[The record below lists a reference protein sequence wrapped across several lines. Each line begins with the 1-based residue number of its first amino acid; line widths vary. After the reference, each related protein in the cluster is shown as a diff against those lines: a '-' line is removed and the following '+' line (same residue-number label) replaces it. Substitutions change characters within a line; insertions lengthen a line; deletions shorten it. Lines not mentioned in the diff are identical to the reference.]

1 MIANALDTATVRRWK
16 RYQEYKSSGV
26 AYLGDIP
33 AHWEILRLK
42 WAVSKIGSGKTPRG
56 GGEVYSES
64 GVLFLRSQNVHFDG
78 LRLDDVVYIDDAT
91 NAEMAYS
98 SVQPNDV
105 LLNITGESLGRCCVV
120 PIGNPKA
127 NVNQHVCILR
137 PRPARVLADYL
148 SSCIASS
155 IVQAQIFSSENGVS
169 REGLNYTQTA
179 NLLFAT
185 PSNLSEQRAIAAF
198 LGRETARIDALIRH
212 KERLIALLEER
223 RQSAI
228 SQAVTR
234 GLDPTAPL
242 KDSGVPWLGMVPEHW
257 DIVRAK
263 FLFRPTEYPSALAM
277 GLSQPSATGK

>member
-1 MIANALDTATVRRWK
+1 M
-16 RYQEYKSSGV
+16 
-26 AYLGDIP
+26 
-33 AHWEILRLK
+33 
-42 WAVSKIGSGKTPRG
+42 
-56 GGEVYSES
+56 
-64 GVLFLRSQNVHFDG
+64 
-78 LRLDDVVYIDDAT
+78 
-91 NAEMAYS
+91 
-98 SVQPNDV
+98 
-105 LLNITGESLGRCCVV
+105 
-120 PIGNPKA
+120 
-127 NVNQHVCILR
+127 
-137 PRPARVLADYL
+137 
-148 SSCIASS
+148 
-155 IVQAQIFSSENGVS
+155 S

-263 FLFRPTEYPSALAM
+263 FLFRPTEYPVRAGDGVVTAFRDGQVTSAHE
-277 GLSQPSATGK
+277 SANGRVYLCNP